1 MVFPW
6 NDETFFLGR
15 RPAWFIA
22 VFINY
27 NAFRSTSQCFT
38 IVEDFLSNLSMLI
51 YIVCIRFNFPI
62 CSYFRASNV
71 YTIKKNLTVPGYKIN
86 LLDEFLL
93 KKKKGRKS
101 QRVKKNRTSNFHVLI
116 TGPINIAR
124 KHAPWNKKYL
134 RDRATGHV
142 RVLLSFFS
150 FSLTFTLNPITCF
163 FSLTI
168 PWLYYDILFSPFLLI
183 LSLSL
188 SFLVFFSSFFF
199 SFASIFYAH
208 PFDFN
213 PLSFF
218 TW

>member
-38 IVEDFLSNLSMLI
+38 IVEGFLSNLSMLI
-51 YIVCIRFNFPI
+51 YIVCIRFNFPV
-62 CSYFRASNV
+62 CNYSRASNV

-93 KKKKGRKS
+93 KKKREKIATSKKKS
-101 QRVKKNRTSNFHVLI
+101 YKQLSRVNHR
-116 TGPINIAR
+116 AD
-124 KHAPWNKKYL
+124 KH
-134 RDRATGHV
+134 RAKTRALEQKVSSWPSHWSRS
-142 RVLLSFFS
+142 RV
-150 FSLTFTLNPITCF
+150 TLVF
-163 FSLTI
+163 
-168 PWLYYDILFSPFLLI
+168 LFSPHFYIKSDNLLLFTNYSMALLRHTVFSLASHS

-188 SFLVFFSSFFF
+188 SFLVFFFLIFLLVRFNFLRASFRF
-199 SFASIFYAH
+199 
-208 PFDFN
+208 
-213 PLSFF
+213 
-218 TW
+218 

>member
-38 IVEDFLSNLSMLI
+38 IVEGFLSNLSMLI

-93 KKKKGRKS
+93 KKKKREKIATSKKKS
-101 QRVKKNRTSNFHVLI
+101 YKQLSRVNHR
-116 TGPINIAR
+116 AD
-124 KHAPWNKKYL
+124 KHRAKTRALEQKVSSWPSHWSRSRVTLVFLFFPHFYIKSDNLLLFTNYSMALL
-134 RDRATGHV
+134 RHTV
-142 RVLLSFFS
+142 
-150 FSLTFTLNPITCF
+150 FSL
-163 FSLTI
+163 S
-168 PWLYYDILFSPFLLI
+168 SHS

-188 SFLVFFSSFFF
+188 LSRIFFLIFLLVRFNFLRASFRF
-199 SFASIFYAH
+199 
-208 PFDFN
+208 
-213 PLSFF
+213 
-218 TW
+218 

>member
-38 IVEDFLSNLSMLI
+38 IVEGFLSNLSMLI
-51 YIVCIRFNFPI
+51 YIVCICFNFPI
-62 CSYFRASNV
+62 CSYSRASNV

-93 KKKKGRKS
+93 KKKKREKIATSKKKS
-101 QRVKKNRTSNFHVLI
+101 YKQLSRVNHR
-116 TGPINIAR
+116 AD
-124 KHAPWNKKYL
+124 KH
-134 RDRATGHV
+134 RAKTRALEQKVSSWPSHWSRS
-142 RVLLSFFS
+142 RVTLVFLFFPP
-150 FSLTFTLNPITCF
+150 TFTLNPITCF

-168 PWLYYDILFSPFLLI
+168 PWLYYDILFSPSLLT

-188 SFLVFFSSFFF
+188 LSRDSSFFF